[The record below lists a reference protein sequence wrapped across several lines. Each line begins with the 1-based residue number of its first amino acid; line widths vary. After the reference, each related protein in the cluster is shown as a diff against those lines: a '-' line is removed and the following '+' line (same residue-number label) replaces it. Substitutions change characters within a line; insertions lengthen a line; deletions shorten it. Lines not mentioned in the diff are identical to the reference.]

1 MNTGREKMAEHSVG
15 SEADHAFVHEML
27 LQPTS
32 GAAMALSSTSTNHAA
47 IDCHGRQRYD
57 EHHHCHH
64 DHHHH
69 DHHD

>member
-1 MNTGREKMAEHSVG
+1 MNSGREKMAEHSVG
-15 SEADHAFVHEML
+15 SEADHAFVQEML
-27 LQPTS
+27 LQSTC
-32 GAAMALSSTSTNHAA
+32 GMAMALSSTSTDHAA
-47 IDCHGRQRYD
+47 IDCHGQRHD